1 MYIIVIA
8 LFAGAFI
15 GVAEALGRKEI
26 MLVTGKSM
34 HKFHFSYAIMAGVC
48 MMVCLKSAGL

>member
-15 GVAEALGRKEI
+15 GVAEALGRKEFDAGYRKVACI
-26 MLVTGKSM
+26 NSI
-34 HKFHFSYAIMAGVC
+34 FHMQ
-48 MMVCLKSAGL
+48 